1 MTQKNFSTPP
11 IPSFIFSFK
20 GIDVPLN
27 ENNKTARWINAFN
40 DEYIGSKVINFYPTE
55 TLFGDWNGEIL
66 ILAQDALPASALKKL
81 ILTHLQNG
89 DPKEFAWRHASREI
103 NGDKK
108 GYRTNDSLRN
118 LVSKYTE
125 GYGVLYGSAAAN
137 MLYEDGCEKY
147 SQVLRGFKD
156 NQLQSY
162 LIDVLSWVVKNMPK
176 LKCIMCLGEKAW
188 QIVNVTGQTRFVHD
202 FKSMRES
209 GQKVVTMISNR
220 KISIIPAYHPAAR
233 VSTQERG
240 RNWESLTELLKNQTT
255 Q

>member
-1 MTQKNFSTPP
+1 
-11 IPSFIFSFK
+11 
-20 GIDVPLN
+20 
-27 ENNKTARWINAFN
+27 
-40 DEYIGSKVINFYPTE
+40 
-55 TLFGDWNGEIL
+55 
-66 ILAQDALPASALKKL
+66 
-81 ILTHLQNG
+81 
-89 DPKEFAWRHASREI
+89 
-103 NGDKK
+103 
-108 GYRTNDSLRN
+108 
-118 LVSKYTE
+118 
-125 GYGVLYGSAAAN
+125 

-188 QIVNVTGQTRFVHD
+188 QVVNVTGQTRFVHN

-233 VSTQERG
+233 VSTQERR